1 MPFRTVFGEI
11 SMKKLLLAA
20 VVAAMGMSAAQA
32 APTLYGKLN
41 VTLDQVDNSKFDG
54 KNVTEINSNA
64 SRLGVKGEEKLTDKM
79 SAVYLAEWEVSTDGN
94 KDKDWGMRNR
104 FLGLKFADIGTL
116 KAGNYDSYF
125 KTAAG
130 NNQDIFNDHNH
141 LDMTSMLYGE
151 DRLNNAIG
159 FETDKKLLGGLQFNI
174 MAQQGEDSAT
184 DNDSKGQKGKRNGF
198 GDSISTSL
206 SYENKDYGV
215 AAAIAGNFGVAGKYN
230 AYSLTGIYSDA
241 VRVTGSVDLTK
252 AGVNGLVLGA
262 LWQTAQPTDDTVTT
276 SSTSDTPPVTT
287 ITSYKGLQ
295 EDAYGV
301 TAAYVIPSTPWKLKA
316 EYLSAN
322 TSVDSKSDRKI
333 DQYGVGVDY
342 NLNKQARFYG
352 VVAQQKRDWINEDDK
367 KTVIG
372 LGMEYN
378 F

>member
-276 SSTSDTPPVTT
+276 SSTSGTPPVTK